1 MSLRETLFCL
11 PEEVGFF
18 SGVSVKTAEEEDSL
32 AARNELF
39 LEGGLGAKD
48 DDELDFLSASRRCSS
63 SLKIQIITQLLSQI
77 YIKHQ
82 FHDMRHDQAHL
93 QQNQWL

>member
-1 MSLRETLFCL
+1 MYSVSPLRETLCL
-11 PEEVGFF
+11 TVEAGFF

-39 LEGGLGAKD
+39 LEGGFGAAKD

-63 SLKIQIITQLLSQI
+63 SLKIILIIQ
-77 YIKHQ
+77 
-82 FHDMRHDQAHL
+82 
-93 QQNQWL
+93 